1 MTTCLAIF
9 EASGEVL
16 FKSSNK
22 IGPFNKLV
30 THVVNETYTTIDTD
44 FYGSIEVD
52 KKFYCLKKERTY
64 IALYLDS
71 VLAVD
76 SDKIKQSLIDVLKI
90 YDKLND
96 EFEETRDENTL
107 ERRNKLIEYRLE
119 NLLNHKMEE
128 KQSQPKQNKNVNNR
142 DKKKSDLKKMRKWDS
157 DETPDATTK
166 EQLDF
171 SDKRDTNGEK
181 VLDMETTNGISAFT
195 RNSDNLVLINEL
207 NDILDDDLEEN
218 ERKEEKNRLLIF
230 FSKISTYI
238 GTSADIND
246 LTRKF
251 KDHLVSKNVAPQTA
265 TIILGRIK
273 ERFAS
278 ETVTMSSFKEAL
290 TEELKKILS
299 PNVSTDLLY
308 EIMEHSSSHNKPYVI
323 SVVGVN
329 GVGKSTNLAKLAYWL
344 LQNNLSVLI
353 TACDTFRSG
362 AVEQLKVHVNN
373 LQKLQSSHNTASR
386 VALFEQGYGGG
397 DHVVTTAKLAL
408 KYASSENYNVVLL
421 DTAGRTHSN
430 QKLMAP
436 LRKFGDAANPDRI
449 IMVGEALVGTDS
461 VEQAINFNNAFG
473 SRRGLDFFII
483 SKVDTVG
490 DIVGTMINM
499 VMATKIPI
507 LFIGTGQT
515 YTDIKKLN
523 VRKIVDLL
531 VN

>member
-9 EASGEVL
+9 EASGEIL
-16 FKSSNK
+16 YKSNTK

-30 THVVNETYTTIDTD
+30 TRIVNETCSTIDTD

-52 KKFYCLKKERTY
+52 KKLYCLKKERTY
-64 IALYLDS
+64 VAIYLDS
-71 VLAVD
+71 VLAID
-76 SDKIKQSLIDVLKI
+76 SDKVKQSLIDILKV
-90 YDKLND
+90 YGKLND
-96 EFEETRDENTL
+96 EFEEARDVNTL

-119 NLLNHKMEE
+119 NLVNHKIEA
-128 KQSQPKQNKNVNNR
+128 KQSQPKPTENVNNR
-142 DKKKSDLKKMRKWDS
+142 DKKKSSMKKMRKWDG
-157 DETPDATTK
+157 DETSDVTTK
-166 EQLDF
+166 EELDF
-171 SDKRDTNGEK
+171 SDKRDTNGEQ
-181 VLDMETTNGISAFT
+181 VIAMESKNGTTAFT
-195 RNSDNLVLINEL
+195 KNSDNLVLINEL
-207 NDILDDDLEEN
+207 NDILDDDVEES
-218 ERKEEKNRLLIF
+218 EPKEEKSRLLSF
-230 FSKISTYI
+230 LSKLSTYI

-251 KDHLVSKNVAPQTA
+251 KDHLISKNVAPQTA
-265 TIILGRIK
+265 TIILDRIK
-273 ERFAS
+273 ERFGS

-290 TEELKKILS
+290 TEELTKVLS

-308 EIMEHSSSHNKPYVI
+308 EIVEHRSSQNKPYVI

-373 LQKLQSSHNTASR
+373 LQKLQSSHNTSSR

-397 DHVVTTAKLAL
+397 DHVVVTAKLAL
-408 KYASSENYNVVLL
+408 KYASNENYNVVLL

-515 YTDIKKLN
+515 YTDIKRLN